1 MLYSEE
7 YRTFS
12 GEEIDSQKREIDSQ
26 KREIER
32 LRKRNYSC
40 PVRWLEQRERG
51 PYTVMSNI

>member
-32 LRKRNYSC
+32 LEKKRLLLSC
-40 PVRWLEQRERG
+40 
-51 PYTVMSNI
+51 

>member
-32 LRKRNYSC
+32 LEKKRLLLSC
-40 PVRWLEQRERG
+40 Q
-51 PYTVMSNI
+51 MA